1 MKYYFSDCIT
11 FMYQHRYMD
20 FLLAHYSELNLPYSF
35 STTLSYICSP
45 LFMTGSAILCFDEED
60 EPAGAFGF
68 IHGTGERNYEDQH
81 VVQLQVA
88 FIVKKYR
95 GSRVFMEGL
104 RFLVQHLDEH
114 VDEVV
119 PVQEIRFWA
128 PHEVR
133 MHRLFSK
140 FAEQVSSK
148 TLEAG
153 TLNAYVV
160 RLAELRAYLASFDR
174 EVCV

>member
-1 MKYYFSDCIT
+1 
-11 FMYQHRYMD
+11 MYQHRYMD

-35 STTLSYICSP
+35 STTLSYISSP

-60 EPAGAFGF
+60 ETAGAFGF
-68 IHGTGERNYEDQH
+68 IHGTGEQNYEDQH

-88 FIVKKYR
+88 FIVNKHR
-95 GSRVFMEGL
+95 GSQIFIEGL
-104 RFLVQHLDEH
+104 RFLVQHLDDH
-114 VDEVV
+114 VHEVV

-128 PHEVR
+128 PHDGS

-148 TLEAG
+148 TLGAG
-153 TLNAYVV
+153 TLSAYAVK
-160 RLAELRAYLASFDR
+160 LAELRAYLASFER